1 MQIREARFDEHGQAL
16 ELIRQ
21 AFVEYATLLDPP
33 SSVGWET
40 VESFRARMGDGGV
53 LVLESNQQLIGCVLY
68 ERRGNDTLYLGRL
81 SVLPAYRGQGLAKQL
96 VAAVEAIAQ
105 AEARRIIQIGVRL
118 ALPKLIAMYQQL
130 GYTITEYHSH
140 QGYAEPTYVTMQHH
154 LAPTTA

>member
-16 ELIRQ
+16 EIIRQ
-21 AFVEYATLLDPP
+21 AFVEYETLLDPP

-40 VESFRARMGDGGV
+40 VETFRARMGDGGV
-53 LVLESNQQLIGCVLY
+53 LVLESNQALIGCVLY

-105 AEARRIIQIGVRL
+105 AEGRQIIQIGVRL
-118 ALPKLIAMYQQL
+118 ALPNLIAMYQQL
-130 GYTITEYHSH
+130 GYTITDYHSH
-140 QGYAEPTYVTMQHH
+140 QGYTEPTYVTMQHQ
-154 LAPTTA
+154 LPPTTA